1 MTNQLEE
8 LFAMVDNSAFEKL
21 SLLYESYVDNNVISF
36 DTNLFNTVKYYELW
50 DSINGKLTLLV
61 IYLDPEIKFSKR
73 SLMASDPGY
82 DEYILKQPTNPEKWL
97 LLEWLF
103 DQDTDSIPP
112 SLREIKKI
120 TDSLSNI
127 FEHQFLQSNYS
138 KYFPE
143 D

>member
-21 SLLYESYVDNNVISF
+21 SLLYESYVDKNVISF

-50 DSINGKLTLLV
+50 DSISGKLTLLV

-73 SLMASDPGY
+73 NLMASDPGY
-82 DEYILKQPTNPEKWL
+82 DEYILKKPTNPEKRL

-103 DQDTDSIPP
+103 DQDIDSIPP
-112 SLREIKKI
+112 SLREIKKRKEPI
-120 TDSLSNI
+120 
-127 FEHQFLQSNYS
+127 H
-138 KYFPE
+138 
-143 D
+143 